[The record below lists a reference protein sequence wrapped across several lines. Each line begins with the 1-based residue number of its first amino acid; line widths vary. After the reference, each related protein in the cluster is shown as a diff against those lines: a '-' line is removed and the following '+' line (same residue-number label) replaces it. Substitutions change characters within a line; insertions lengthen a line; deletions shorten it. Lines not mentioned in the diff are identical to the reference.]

1 MKNLGDFTLEEI
13 EKKVDYSVR
22 EKPITLT
29 SIIWKRFKK
38 NKLALIGMVIITIL
52 AVIAIFA
59 DFFAPYPATT
69 VDYANKKLPP
79 SKEHIL
85 GTDQLGCD
93 VLSRLIY
100 GARISLSVGLVATIF
115 EVIIGTFVGSISGF
129 FEGLVDAIL
138 MRFTDVILSFPFLIL
153 VLLVAAILGPSIYN
167 VMLIIGLTGWP
178 TIARLVRGEF
188 LKLKKM
194 EYTMAAKGLGAKNL
208 RIILTHLLPNAFAPV
223 LVAATMSVANA
234 IIYEA
239 VLSFLGLGV
248 VFPDTSWGQMM
259 NAAQSLTVL
268 SRMPWLWLPP
278 GILISITILCI
289 NFIGDGLRDALDPK
303 LIQ

>member
-1 MKNLGDFTLEEI
+1 MRDDTIVEEI
-13 EKKVDYSVR
+13 EKKIDYTVAK
-22 EKPITLT
+22 KPITLR

-38 NKLALIGMVIITIL
+38 NKLALIGMVILSIL
-52 AVIAIFA
+52 AIIAIFA
-59 DFFAPYPATT
+59 DFIAPYPATT

-85 GTDQLGCD
+85 GTDELGCD

-100 GARISLSVGLVATIF
+100 GARISLSIGLVA
-115 EVIIGTFVGSISGF
+115 VCLYVSIGILIGSISGF
-129 FEGLVDAIL
+129 FGGLVDSIL
-138 MRFTDVILSFPFLIL
+138 MRFTDVVISFPWLIL
-153 VLLVAAILGPSIYN
+153 VIIVAAILGPSIYN
-167 VMLIIGLTGWP
+167 VMLVIGLTGWS
-178 TIARLVRGEF
+178 TVARLVRGEF
-188 LKLKKM
+188 LKLKEM
-194 EYTMAAKGLGAKNL
+194 EYTLAAKGLGAKNF
-208 RIILTHLLPNAFAPV
+208 RIIFTHLLPNAFAPV
-223 LVAATMSVANA
+223 LVAATMGVADA
-234 IIYEA
+234 IIIEA
-239 VLSFLGLGV
+239 ALSFLGLGV

-278 GILISITILCI
+278 GILISVAVLCI